1 MTTQE
6 LRAAIAAQ
14 GGSAPKNAKK
24 AELELTLAQLMNCDT
39 ADCDTVEDES
49 LLSFLF
55 AEEAKE
61 TVATVETPVTTT
73 ANVTREWAALEE
85 AVVLGTSFSL
95 AYIRQFCDQ
104 YNVTNTATL
113 LQALQ
118 GYASRA
124 RIAAIIGSASF
135 PRFQGT
141 EESYVRTNPRGGSQI
156 SSVAVADSDEV
167 TLDKLMAAIVELRN
181 EVQKLAEKK

>member
-39 ADCDTVEDES
+39 DTAEEDES

-55 AEEAKE
+55 A
-61 TVATVETPVTTT
+61 TVETP
-73 ANVTREWAALEE
+73 ATREWVALEE

-95 AYIRQFCDQ
+95 AYIRQFCDRLRV
-104 YNVTNTATL
+104 NNTVTL
-113 LQALQ
+113 LQALE
-118 GYASRA
+118 GYASRSKV
-124 RIAAIIGSASF
+124 AAIIGSASF

-141 EESYVRTNPRGGSQI
+141 EEHYVRTNPRGGSQI
-156 SSVAVADSDEV
+156 SSFAVADSEV
-167 TLDKLMAAIVELRN
+167 TLDKLMATIVELRS

>member
-1 MTTQE
+1 MTIQE

-39 ADCDTVEDES
+39 DTAEEDES

-61 TVATVETPVTTT
+61 TEKTVETP
-73 ANVTREWAALEE
+73 ATREWVALEE

-95 AYIRQFCDQ
+95 AYIRQFCDRLRV
-104 YNVTNTATL
+104 NNTVTL
-113 LQALQ
+113 LQALE
-118 GYASRA
+118 GYASRSKV
-124 RIAAIIGSASF
+124 AAIIGSASF

-141 EESYVRTNPRGGSQI
+141 EEHYVRTNPRGGSQI
-156 SSVAVADSDEV
+156 SSFAVADSEV
-167 TLDKLMAAIVELRN
+167 TLDSHRRTT
-181 EVQKLAEKK
+181 

>member
-39 ADCDTVEDES
+39 DTAEEDES

-55 AEEAKE
+55 A
-61 TVATVETPVTTT
+61 TVETP
-73 ANVTREWAALEE
+73 ATREWVALEE

-95 AYIRQFCDQ
+95 AYIRQFCDRLRV
-104 YNVTNTATL
+104 NNTVTL
-113 LQALQ
+113 LQALE
-118 GYASRA
+118 GYASRSKV
-124 RIAAIIGSASF
+124 AAIIGSASF

-141 EESYVRTNPRGGSQI
+141 EEHYVRTNPRGGSQI
-156 SSVAVADSDEV
+156 SYFAVSDS
-167 TLDKLMAAIVELRN
+167 

>member
-39 ADCDTVEDES
+39 NTAEEEDES

-73 ANVTREWAALEE
+73 ANVTREWVALEE

-113 LQALQ
+113 LQALE

-156 SSVAVADSDEV
+156 SSFAVSDSDEV

-181 EVQKLAEKK
+181 EVQKLTQTK

>member
-1 MTTQE
+1 MTIQE

-39 ADCDTVEDES
+39 ADCDTDTAEEDES

-61 TVATVETPVTTT
+61 TVATVETP
-73 ANVTREWAALEE
+73 ATREWVALEE

-95 AYIRQFCDQ
+95 AYIRQFCDRLRV
-104 YNVTNTATL
+104 NNTVTL
-113 LQALQ
+113 LQALE
-118 GYASRA
+118 GYASRSKV
-124 RIAAIIGSASF
+124 AAIIGSASF

-141 EESYVRTNPRGGSQI
+141 EEHYVRTNPRGGSQI
-156 SSVAVADSDEV
+156 SSFAVADSEV
-167 TLDKLMAAIVELRN
+167 TLDKLMATIVELRS